1 MRAPRRPLPV
11 AAALLVAGG
20 ALTGGVAL
28 ATAGDEHTPVPPPA
42 RAVAPPPAPPPAPPT
57 TSRAQ
62 IVEPAAGGAPATDA
76 RARVP
81 DALEEAIAA
90 SEGQAA
96 GDPGEPI
103 DLPEGGGSSIRRAEV
118 LEGGIAIPPLEAPS
132 EVKAIIEAG
141 NMIARTPYKWGGGHG
156 RWQDT
161 GYDCSGS
168 VSYALSAAGLVDSS
182 APSGAYMKWGKP
194 GKGEWVTIY
203 ANGGHMFMEVAG
215 VRFDTSGA
223 KRTGSRW
230 QSDTRRPASGYEVR
244 HPPGL

>member
-1 MRAPRRPLPV
+1 
-11 AAALLVAGG
+11 
-20 ALTGGVAL
+20 
-28 ATAGDEHTPVPPPA
+28 
-42 RAVAPPPAPPPAPPT
+42 
-57 TSRAQ
+57 
-62 IVEPAAGGAPATDA
+62 
-76 RARVP
+76 VP

-90 SEGQAA
+90 SEGQGA
-96 GDPGEPI
+96 DPGEPGAM
-103 DLPEGGGSSIRRAEV
+103 PEGGGSSLRRAEV
-118 LEGGIAIPPLEAPS
+118 LEGGIAIPPLDAPP

-156 RWQDT
+156 KWQDT

-182 APSGAYMKWGKP
+182 APSGTYMKWGEP
-194 GKGEWVTIY
+194 GRGKWVTIY

-223 KRTGSRW
+223 KRSGSRW
-230 QSDTRRPASGYEVR
+230 QSETRRPTSGYKVR

>member
-1 MRAPRRPLPV
+1 MRVPRRPVPL
-11 AAALLVAGG
+11 AAAVLVVGG
-20 ALTGGVAL
+20 ALSGAAL
-28 ATAGDEHTPVPPPA
+28 ATTGGEPAAVPPPP
-42 RAVAPPPAPPPAPPT
+42 RVAPPAPAPPPAPT

-62 IVEPAAGGAPATDA
+62 VVEPAAGGAPATDA
-76 RARVP
+76 RDQVP

-90 SEGQAA
+90 SEGQA
-96 GDPGEPI
+96 GGERSDPGGM
-103 DLPEGGGSSIRRAEV
+103 PEGGDSSLRRADV
-118 LEGGIAIPPLEAPS
+118 LEGGIAIPPLDAPS

-156 RWQDT
+156 KWQDT

-194 GKGEWVTIY
+194 GKGKWVTIY

-223 KRTGSRW
+223 RRTGSRW
-230 QSDTRRPASGYEVR
+230 QSQTRRPTSGYAVR

>member
-1 MRAPRRPLPV
+1 V
-11 AAALLVAGG
+11 AVLAAGG

-28 ATAGDEHTPVPPPA
+28 ATGNE
-42 RAVAPPPAPPPAPPT
+42 PPPAPAPVRAAEPAPVPAPPPPPAP

-76 RARVP
+76 GDQVP

-90 SEGQAA
+90 SEGQGA
-96 GDPGEPI
+96 DPGEPGTM
-103 DLPEGGGSSIRRAEV
+103 PEGGGLSLRRADV
-118 LEGGIAIPPLEAPS
+118 LEGGIAVPPLDAPS
-132 EVKAIIEAG
+132 EVRAIIEAG

-156 RWQDT
+156 KWQDT

-182 APSGAYMKWGKP
+182 APSGTYMKWGEP
-194 GKGEWVTIY
+194 GRGKWVTIY

-223 KRTGSRW
+223 KRSGSRW
-230 QSDTRRPASGYEVR
+230 QSETRRPTSGYKVR

>member
-1 MRAPRRPLPV
+1 L
-11 AAALLVAGG
+11 
-20 ALTGGVAL
+20 
-28 ATAGDEHTPVPPPA
+28 D
-42 RAVAPPPAPPPAPPT
+42 APP
-57 TSRAQ
+57 
-62 IVEPAAGGAPATDA
+62 
-76 RARVP
+76 
-81 DALEEAIAA
+81 
-90 SEGQAA
+90 
-96 GDPGEPI
+96 
-103 DLPEGGGSSIRRAEV
+103 
-118 LEGGIAIPPLEAPS
+118 

-156 RWQDT
+156 KWMDT

-182 APSGAYMKWGKP
+182 APSGAYMKWGEP
-194 GKGEWVTIY
+194 GRGKWVTIY

-230 QSDTRRPASGYEVR
+230 QSETRRPTSGYEVR

>member
-1 MRAPRRPLPV
+1 VRAPRRPRLL
-11 AAALLVAGG
+11 ALAVLAGGG

-28 ATAGDEHTPVPPPA
+28 ATGDEPPPA
-42 RAVAPPPAPPPAPPT
+42 PAPVRAAEPAPRPAPPPAP

-76 RARVP
+76 RDQVP

-90 SEGQAA
+90 SAGQAGA
-96 GDPGEPI
+96 DPGESM
-103 DLPEGGGSSIRRAEV
+103 DMPEGGGSSLRRADV
-118 LEGGIAIPPLEAPS
+118 LEGGIAIPPLDAPS
-132 EVKAIIEAG
+132 EVRAIIEAG

-156 RWQDT
+156 KWQDT

-182 APSGAYMKWGKP
+182 APSGAYMKFGEPGRGK
-194 GKGEWVTIY
+194 WVTIY
-203 ANGGHMFMEVAG
+203 ANAGHMFIEVAG

-223 KRTGSRW
+223 KRSGSRW
-230 QSDTRRPASGYEVR
+230 QSDTRRPASGYAVR

>member
-1 MRAPRRPLPV
+1 MRVPRRPLPLAV
-11 AAALLVAGG
+11 AVLAAGG

-28 ATAGDEHTPVPPPA
+28 ATGNE
-42 RAVAPPPAPPPAPPT
+42 PPPAPAPVRAAEPAPPPPPAP

-62 IVEPAAGGAPATDA
+62 IVEPTAGGAPATDA
-76 RARVP
+76 RDQVP

-90 SEGQAA
+90 SEGQGA
-96 GDPGEPI
+96 DPGEPGTM
-103 DLPEGGGSSIRRAEV
+103 PEGGGSSLRRADV
-118 LEGGIAIPPLEAPS
+118 LEGGIAVPPLDAPS
-132 EVKAIIEAG
+132 EVRAIIEAG

-156 RWQDT
+156 KWQDT

-182 APSGAYMKWGKP
+182 APSGTYMKWGEP
-194 GKGEWVTIY
+194 GRGKWVTIY

-223 KRTGSRW
+223 KRSGSRW
-230 QSDTRRPASGYEVR
+230 QSETRRPTSGYKVR

>member
-1 MRAPRRPLPV
+1 MRVPRRPLPL
-11 AAALLVAGG
+11 AAAVLVAGG

-28 ATAGDEHTPVPPPA
+28 ATAGDEPTPVPPPT
-42 RAVAPPPAPPPAPPT
+42 RAVAPAPAPPPAPT

-62 IVEPAAGGAPATDA
+62 IVEPAAGGAPATNA
-76 RARVP
+76 RDQVP

-90 SEGQAA
+90 SEGQAG
-96 GDPGEPI
+96 GDPGDPI
-103 DLPEGGGSSIRRAEV
+103 GVPESGGSSMRRAEV
-118 LEGGIAIPPLEAPS
+118 LEGGIAIPPLEAPA

-156 RWQDT
+156 KWQDT

-194 GKGEWVTIY
+194 GKGKWITIY

-223 KRTGSRW
+223 RRTGSRW
-230 QSDTRRPASGYEVR
+230 QSDRRRPSSGYAVR

>member
-1 MRAPRRPLPV
+1 V
-11 AAALLVAGG
+11 LVAGG
-20 ALTGGVAL
+20 ALTGAAAL
-28 ATAGDEHTPVPPPA
+28 ATAGDE
-42 RAVAPPPAPPPAPPT
+42 PPPAPAPARASTPAPEPPPPPAP

-62 IVEPAAGGAPATDA
+62 LIEPAAGGAPATDA
-76 RARVP
+76 RDQVP

-90 SEGQAA
+90 SEGRAEA
-96 GDPGEPI
+96 DPGDPL
-103 DLPEGGGSSIRRAEV
+103 DKPEGGGSSLRRAEV
-118 LEGGIAIPPLEAPS
+118 LEGGIAIPPLDAPP

-156 RWQDT
+156 KWQDT

-182 APSGAYMKWGKP
+182 APSGTYMKFGEPGRGK
-194 GKGEWVTIY
+194 WVTIY

-230 QSDTRRPASGYEVR
+230 QSETRRPSAGYEVR